1 MNKQRVSGKNKGG
14 KRFMRIPLELRGEK
28 MKVLKITAAAVV
40 LCVLAL
46 LGACKGTTPGNT
58 TTTRMTST
66 TLTTD
71 TTNTMLN
78 TEDGRI
84 SDTSDGTD
92 NGLVG
97 DIVTDVSDLVTT
109 TNR

>member
-1 MNKQRVSGKNKGG
+1 MNKQRVSGKNKSG

-58 TTTRMTST
+58 TTTTT